1 MHTSFLQ
8 RVKSLFLTPKYRLLG
23 LCWGRSIKHSVYMTS
38 YPMYYFYE
46 SDDSFMISGFFGAEI
61 RGKLPKCLDTV
72 GDRGK
77 IRYLKRYIPKADRR
91 EE

>member
-1 MHTSFLQ
+1 
-8 RVKSLFLTPKYRLLG
+8 
-23 LCWGRSIKHSVYMTS
+23 
-38 YPMYYFYE
+38 MYYFYE